1 MFQFLSRVSGIASH
15 TKQKQRPAS
24 STSTSIVDPPLHCK
38 PPSPPLHTLVY
49 VNSFAVTL
57 LWRPISLIYA
67 NTTRAT
73 DSAWQ
78 KYKSTDVDS
87 LRWP

>member
-38 PPSPPLHTLVY
+38 PPSHPPPYIGLCKFICGD
-49 VNSFAVTL
+49 FAL
-57 LWRPISLIYA
+57 AP
-67 NTTRAT
+67 N
-73 DSAWQ
+73 
-78 KYKSTDVDS
+78 
-87 LRWP
+87 